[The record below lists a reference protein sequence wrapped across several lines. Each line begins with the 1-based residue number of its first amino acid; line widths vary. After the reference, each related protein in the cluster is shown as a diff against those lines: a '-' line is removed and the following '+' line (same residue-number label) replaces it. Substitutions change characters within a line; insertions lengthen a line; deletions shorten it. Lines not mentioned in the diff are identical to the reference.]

1 MRKPLTMIKSGKF
14 KALDPTHN
22 IRCLGLKCYMYLT
35 CPGIGNFH
43 TGVCNTNN
51 KEHFKEFIR
60 RKRRLAAQQGSRAT
74 SQANSEAG
82 DEEEEVEDGW
92 GSQAE
97 SAGGARQRLGR
108 ERAASVPVERVV
120 G

>member
-43 TGVCNTNN
+43 TGVCNT
-51 KEHFKEFIR
+51 
-60 RKRRLAAQQGSRAT
+60 L
-74 SQANSEAG
+74 
-82 DEEEEVEDGW
+82 
-92 GSQAE
+92 
-97 SAGGARQRLGR
+97 
-108 ERAASVPVERVV
+108 RVQHEQ
-120 G
+120 